1 MLIERE
7 YEYKPKWWI
16 ILLCGAMFGFAT
28 AFFVREALSN
38 KQGLLINGIIEL
50 SEYGATIFYWVFAF
64 FSFCFV
70 LAMIAA
76 IYHRIMY
83 HQRIAFTQTEIIVP
97 ASRWSAAEKGIQY
110 ADISSL
116 SVSKI
121 NGQKF
126 LGINYSGGKTV
137 INTSML
143 PLKSFEEVV
152 DFLTVKVEKQN
163 L

>member
-28 AFFVREALSN
+28 VFFVRDALSN
-38 KQGLLINGIIEL
+38 DRGLIINRLIEL

-70 LAMIAA
+70 LAIFAA
-76 IYHRIMY
+76 TYHRIKY
-83 HQRIAFTQTEIIVP
+83 HQRIAFTQSEIVVP
-97 ASRWSAAEKGIQY
+97 ASRWSASEKSIKY

-126 LGINYSGGKTV
+126 LRINYSDSKSV
-137 INTSML
+137 ISSSML
-143 PLKSFEEVV
+143 SSSKIFDEVV
-152 DFLTVKVEKQN
+152 DLLAEKTKS
-163 L
+163 